1 MATQYSGVNQSKT
14 ENGQMIGDGVFDYTR
29 IKYRDDS
36 KVLNNNVVGDTIKV
50 FGVLPPKARIKNIKI
65 FYPAMGSSV
74 TFAVGDSV
82 DSARYITASSVS
94 AAGMIEL
101 KVADGFDYVVGTVTG
116 DNQVLIT
123 IAGASTTASNLTI
136 KGVLSYV

>member
-1 MATQYSGVNQSKT
+1 
-14 ENGQMIGDGVFDYTR
+14 
-29 IKYRDDS
+29 
-36 KVLNNNVVGDTIKV
+36 
-50 FGVLPPKARIKNIKI
+50 
-65 FYPAMGSSV
+65 MGSSV

-82 DSARYITASSVS
+82 DSARYITASNVS

-123 IAGASTTASNLTI
+123 IAGAPITASALTI

>member
-1 MATQYSGVNQSKT
+1 MATQYSGVNQAKT

-29 IKYRDDS
+29 VKHRDES
-36 KVLNNNVVGDTIKV
+36 RLLNKNAVGDTVKV
-50 FGVLPPKARIKNIKI
+50 FGILPPKARIKNIKI
-65 FYPAMGSSV
+65 FYPAMGSNV

-82 DSARYITASSVS
+82 NPARYITASSVS
-94 AAGMIEL
+94 TAGMIEL

-123 IAGASTTASNLTI
+123 IAGAETTASDLTI